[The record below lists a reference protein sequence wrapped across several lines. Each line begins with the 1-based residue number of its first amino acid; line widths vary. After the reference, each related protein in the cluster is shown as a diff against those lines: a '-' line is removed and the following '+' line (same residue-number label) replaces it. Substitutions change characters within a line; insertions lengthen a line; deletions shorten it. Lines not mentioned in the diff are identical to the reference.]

1 MKKLTS
7 QQIRATF
14 LSYFKEQGHHIVES
28 SSLVPQEDPTLLFTN
43 AGMNQFKDTFLGLEK
58 RNYVKAASS
67 QKCVRAGGSIT
78 IWRMLGIPRDIIPS
92 LRC

>member
-1 MKKLTS
+1 MKNLTS

-14 LSYFKEQGHHIVES
+14 LSYFKERGHHIVES

-58 RNYVKAASS
+58 RIF
-67 QKCVRAGGSIT
+67 QDRA
-78 IWRMLGIPRDIIPS
+78 
-92 LRC
+92 